1 MIYASNILSQ
11 SKPSSDCVFCNDNR
25 HISSRCRKVTN
36 VRSRRD
42 ILVKKGRYFIC
53 FDTGHRAKSCRV
65 KYTCKKCKGRHNIA
79 ICENS
84 DRKSASE
91 EQPTSTSSNQ
101 ILAQLVILGIV
112 VANARQ
118 KERNR
123 VLIVLRPLVVF
134 CCKQL
139 QVRLS
144 L

>member
-1 MIYASNILSQ
+1 MLSLLKIQ
-11 SKPSSDCVFCNDNR
+11 K
-25 HISSRCRKVTN
+25 
-36 VRSRRD
+36 VRSKDNVKGLRMLYNHVESCVRNLKALKLEVKGYGSLL
-42 ILVKKGRYFIC
+42 ILLLKEKLPDDLVIII
-53 FDTGHRAKSCRV
+53 S
-65 KYTCKKCKGRHNIA
+65 
-79 ICENS
+79 
-84 DRKSASE
+84 RKFGSSIWTLNH